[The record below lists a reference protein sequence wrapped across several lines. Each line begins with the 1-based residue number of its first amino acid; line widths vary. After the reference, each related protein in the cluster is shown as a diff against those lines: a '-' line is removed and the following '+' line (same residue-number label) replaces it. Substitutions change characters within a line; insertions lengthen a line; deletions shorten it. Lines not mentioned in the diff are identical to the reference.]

1 MEESLRW
8 DKATLRCVWGGS
20 AFLNQWAW
28 TCKLCKDQPI
38 KAGGDPP
45 KNMKICVFHLADIII
60 NEVVKDE
67 FCVVPLT

>member
-1 MEESLRW
+1 MGQGNIKMCLGWVCISEAVGLDMCE
-8 DKATLRCVWGGS
+8 GS
-20 AFLNQWAW
+20 
-28 TCKLCKDQPI
+28 KLCKDQPI